1 MSQTTLAV
9 EQLDEAHV
17 VGPEGAVGSVGGI
30 EPVGSIEPQFGFAF
44 VPVGSVTSHARPG
57 QNRANLAVEI
67 DRGGEGACN
76 EQV

>member
-30 EPVGSIEPQFGFAF
+30 EPQFGFAF
-44 VPVGSVTSHARPG
+44 VPVGSVTSHALPG